1 MAECLRMLPLPLMPE
16 FHKKK
21 KAAGAVGRIVTG
33 YGELEFL
40 LAWCA
45 GTALACQ
52 TAPNPG
58 STLPQHRIAGEHEGI
73 RRIFAIRGET
83 NRIDAAKRLIRP
95 VAVKVGIENDY
106 IEIMGSF
113 SSCLRVRNTFAHCNW
128 DQTKKRGLFFVD
140 LEEAARSGPV
150 FPMNPRHAD
159 TKTLEMIEEY
169 FVYVT
174 HCLQYVSEFIAIK
187 NELLKHSLPSRP
199 KRMPNLKSNSLLF
212 PHKNPR

>member
-1 MAECLRMLPLPLMPE
+1 MLPLPLMPE

-33 YGELEFL
+33 YGELTFL

-45 GTALACQ
+45 GTVLACQ

-73 RRIFAIRGET
+73 RRIFAIRGQT

-113 SSCLRVRNTFAHCNW
+113 SSCLWYATPLLTAIGIKLKN
-128 DQTKKRGLFFVD
+128 
-140 LEEAARSGPV
+140 
-150 FPMNPRHAD
+150 AD
-159 TKTLEMIEEY
+159 Y
-169 FVYVT
+169 
-174 HCLQYVSEFIAIK
+174 
-187 NELLKHSLPSRP
+187 
-199 KRMPNLKSNSLLF
+199 SLLILKKLLGRDLF
-212 PHKNPR
+212 SR